1 MGEEG
6 EAAAATRG
14 RARATMTG
22 WAAQREQLTELSLPH
37 RHLLQVPNAARDISR
52 HQHAS
57 KADTPEALLVTLRA
71 LGLGGAC
78 A

>member
-14 RARATMTG
+14 RARATTTG
-22 WAAQREQLTELSLPH
+22 WVAQREQLTELSLPH
-37 RHLLQVPNAARDISR
+37 RHLLQVLKAARDISR
-52 HQHAS
+52 RQHAS
-57 KADTPEALLVTLRA
+57 KADTPEALLVTVRA